1 MSENSAMAPGLT
13 RRMWVIIACT
23 AAIMTIAMGL
33 RSGFG
38 LFVKPISAEFNF
50 GREVFSL
57 AVAIQNLLWG
67 AAAPFFGALADRHGA
82 AKVGVAGAFLYVCGL
97 LVLGA
102 TGGSFEIVLGN
113 VLIGAALA
121 AVGQGTLIGAVGR
134 LVPAPKRSL
143 ALGILMAGGSVGQ
156 FTMVPYTQVLIGAA
170 GWSSAFVFL
179 AATAALM
186 LPLLWMVRDVPNAPS
201 TQGAQTLREA
211 LGEAFA
217 HRGFWLLTAGF
228 FVCGFHVVFVATH
241 LPAYLSDQGLPA
253 DLAAWTLALVGLFN
267 IIGSY
272 SAGVLGGRYVKKNM
286 LSLIYLA
293 RAAVFLLFILLPKN
307 EVTVLLFGAALG
319 LLWLSTVPLTSGLV
333 ATLFGPAYM
342 STLFGFVFFSHQ
354 VGSFLGAWM
363 GGRIYDVAG
372 SYDLMWWISVALGIG
387 SALLHW
393 PIREQPVPRLAA
405 AAAPAR

>member
-1 MSENSAMAPGLT
+1 MSSTPPAAPLIT
-13 RRMWVIIACT
+13 RSMWVIIACT
-23 AAIMTIAMGL
+23 ATIMTIAMGL

-50 GREVFSL
+50 GREVFSF
-57 AVAIQNLLWG
+57 AVAVQNLLWG
-67 AAAPFFGALADRHGA
+67 AASPFFGALADKYGA
-82 AKVGVAGAFLYVCGL
+82 ARVGVLGAAFYVAGL
-97 LVLGA
+97 LVLGS
-102 TGGSFEIVLGN
+102 TDGTFEIMLGN

-121 AVGQGTLIGAVGR
+121 AAGQGTLIGAVGR
-134 LVPAPKRSL
+134 LVPAEKRSL

-156 FTMVPYTQVLIGAA
+156 FTMVPYTQILIGSM
-170 GWSSAFVFL
+170 GWSSAFFAL

-186 LPLLWMVRDVPNAPS
+186 LPLLWMVRDVPNAP
-201 TQGAQTLREA
+201 TTKGAQTLREA
-211 LGEAFA
+211 LGEAFV

-253 DLAAWTLALVGLFN
+253 HLAAWTLALVGLFN

-286 LSLIYLA
+286 LALIYLA
-293 RAAVFLLFILLPKN
+293 RSAVFLLFILLPKT

-342 STLFGFVFFSHQ
+342 SMLFGFVFFSHQ
-354 VGSFLGAWM
+354 VGSFLGAWL
-363 GGRIYDVAG
+363 GGRIYDALG

-393 PIREQPVPRLAA
+393 PIREQPVPRIAA
-405 AAAPAR
+405 ATAAAR